1 MGLSSYQSFCLLML
15 GVPMRLVRLLELGD
29 APARCCDCCDSH
41 SEDCSGDRSNVRF
54 KVCPNGLSKSRS
66 DNRSDGRSYL
76 SNGCLSNSLSK
87 VLSNG
92 CSCER
97 SCSRSWGHSCSRSW
111 GRSCS
116 RSWSRSWGRSWSCS
130 CGCCKGRCTSISGRD
145 ITEGLDASMSSSSG
159 PTAQSRVDRG
169 EDSEHKKMDESLSPF
184 ISSGP

>member
-29 APARCCDCCDSH
+29 APGRCCDCCDSH

-76 SNGCLSNSLSK
+76 SNGRSNSRSK

-97 SCSRSWGHSCSRSW
+97 SCSRSCSRSW
-111 GRSCS
+111 GRSCGHSCS
-116 RSWSRSWGRSWSCS
+116 RS
-130 CGCCKGRCTSISGRD
+130 CGCCKGRCTSVSGRD
-145 ITEGLDASMSSSSG
+145 VTGIEGLDASMSSSSG